1 MIAKEFEDFLIAHVE
16 TFLTP
21 AEELA
26 IFIDTHNTDHVM
38 LLMAS
43 NGYSRVP
50 VLTKE
55 KKYVGTISM
64 SDIFKY
70 QAKQEL
76 SDQEMAGL
84 DIGLMV
90 NTKIIPVNRESTLTE
105 IMHRSV
111 DYPFLPIVDDDG
123 TFLGIITR
131 KSVMKAIN
139 SLLHDFTKEYTI
151 TRHDRLD

>member
-1 MIAKEFEDFLIAHVE
+1 MIAAEFEDFLLRHVE

-21 AEELA
+21 ADELA

-38 LLMAS
+38 LLMIS

-50 VLTKE
+50 VLTKD

-70 QAKQEL
+70 QVKHEL
-76 SDQEMAGL
+76 SDEALAGL

-90 NTKIIPVNRESTLTE
+90 NTKIVPVNSESTLTE
-105 IMHRSV
+105 LMHRAV

-123 TFLGIITR
+123 TFLGIVTR
-131 KSVMKAIN
+131 KSVMKAVN
-139 SLLHDFTKEYTI
+139 SLLHEFTKEYTI
-151 TRHDRLD
+151 TRHD